1 MNFKMI
7 FNTVAKAS
15 FALAALLVF
24 PLLVSLI
31 YREPSAWTFGV
42 TIGLALLIG
51 IALTLIGQTKNK
63 AIFSREGFVTVSIV
77 WIYFSLLGALPFVLD
92 GTIPNYIDALFETV
106 SGFTTTGASILTG
119 EQIEA
124 LPKGMAFWRSFT
136 HWVGGMGI
144 IVFVMV
150 FASGSQ
156 NRSMHVLRAEMP
168 GPTVDKL
175 VPRARDTAKILYL
188 IYIGMTVSLAV
199 LLLCGGMPLFDSIVH
214 ALGTAGTG
222 GFGIKADSIA
232 SYNHFCQW
240 VIAIFMFLFGI
251 NFNIY
256 YLMAL
261 KRFKSALKSQE
272 GWLYVGLTLAT
283 VAILTTNLIGTF
295 DYTQKFADALR
306 IAAFQTAAT
315 ITTTGYSIIPATTN
329 VNFWP
334 ELSKW
339 LLFLLM
345 FIGGCAGSTAG
356 GFKVS
361 RVGILGCGVKKE
373 IRRLL
378 RPRNANVVKFEGKV
392 ISNETLQSVFSY
404 FVVYVFIMICVFVVL
419 CLDPNPKL
427 DFIANVTAT
436 VSCFNNIGPA
446 YGEAVGGFFVY
457 SQFSKIILSAAML
470 LGRLEIFPLLLL
482 FNPSTWKKQ

>member
-1 MNFKMI
+1 MNIRMI
-7 FNTVAKAS
+7 FNTLGKTS
-15 FALAALLVF
+15 IALAVLLLFPTVASIILQDGCVWAFVITIAIAVAIGVALL
-24 PLLVSLI
+24 
-31 YREPSAWTFGV
+31 
-42 TIGLALLIG
+42 LAF
-51 IALTLIGQTKNK
+51 KPHHK
-63 AIFSREGFVTVSIV
+63 EIFSREGFVIVSLV
-77 WIYFSLLGALPFVLD
+77 WIYFSLLGSLPFAIS
-92 GTIPNYIDALFETV
+92 GAIPNYIDALFETI

-124 LPKGMAFWRSFT
+124 MPKGLLLWRSFT

-175 VPRARDTAKILYL
+175 VPRAKDTAKILYL
-188 IYIGMTVSLAV
+188 IYIGMTALLA
-199 LLLCGGMPLFDSIVH
+199 LLLVCGGMPLFDSLVH

-222 GFGIKADSIA
+222 GFGIKADSVA
-232 SYNHFCQW
+232 SYSHYCQW
-240 VIAIFMFLFGI
+240 VITIFMFLFGI

-256 YLMAL
+256 FLLAL
-261 KRFKSALKSQE
+261 RKFKSAFSSQE
-272 GWLYVGLTLAT
+272 MWVYSALT
-283 VAILTTNLIGTF
+283 VATISAVTISLIGKF
-295 DYTQKFADALR
+295 DYTQGFWDALR
-306 IAAFQTAAT
+306 VASFQTIAS
-315 ITTTGYSIIPATTN
+315 ITTTGFSVIPSSTN
-329 VNFWP
+329 VNYWP
-334 ELSKW
+334 EIAKW
-339 LLFLLM
+339 LLFLMM
-345 FIGGCAGSTAG
+345 FVGGSAGSTAG

-361 RVGILGCGVKKE
+361 RVCLLGCGVKKE
-373 IRRLL
+373 VRRLL

-392 ISNETLQSVFSY
+392 VTDETLQSVGSY
-404 FVVYVFIMICVFVVL
+404 FVVYVFIMICVFVIL

-427 DFIANVTAT
+427 DFTANVTAT

-457 SQFSKIILSAAML
+457 SQFSKVVLSIAML
-470 LGRLEIFPLLLL
+470 LGRLEIFPLLML